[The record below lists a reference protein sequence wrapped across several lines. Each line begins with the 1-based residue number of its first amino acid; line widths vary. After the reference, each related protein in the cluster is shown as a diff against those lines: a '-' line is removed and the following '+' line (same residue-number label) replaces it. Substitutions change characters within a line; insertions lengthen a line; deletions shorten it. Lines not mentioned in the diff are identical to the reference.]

1 MTKCLAS
8 QLYLAGSAAGPLP
21 DCGYGRATAYGRAM
35 ATAMFNGQVIAES
48 DETIVVEGNHYFPPA
63 SVNHE
68 FFTEHERTSVC
79 GWKGTANYYSVSVQG
94 ETADAAAWYY
104 AEPLE
109 KATNITN
116 YVAFYPA
123 VTVTA

>member
-1 MTKCLAS
+1 
-8 QLYLAGSAAGPLP
+8 
-21 DCGYGRATAYGRAM
+21 M
-35 ATAMFNGQVIAES
+35 ATATFNGHIIAES

-63 SVNHE
+63 SIKRE
-68 FFTEHERTSVC
+68 YFAEHDRTSVC
-79 GWKGTANYYSVSVQG
+79 GWKGTANYYTVSVDG
-94 ETADAAAWYY
+94 ESADAAAWYY

-123 VTVTA
+123 VTVEA